1 MKRTRIAALF
11 LTMCLCLSGCG
22 TNADHREKQQALK
35 QEGMELQASGDYSG
49 AIQKYEEALKLSD
62 MQVGEAQID
71 LAYYKASAQY
81 RSGDLEGAIDT
92 YSAILAIKESG
103 EGYLGR
109 GILYVAAKEADKAGE
124 DLTKA
129 LKEND
134 SPMMKGFVYYA
145 AGETDK
151 AKDFFEKAKSEGES
165 DAVFFLANIYEKAG
179 DHNYAMVLLEEYIDG
194 GKAGAEGYLT
204 VGRHYLDSGAYED
217 ALSVIQSGIALGE
230 SGVLKDLLMEEIA
243 CYERL
248 GDFESAR
255 EKAGDYLKNYPDDTV
270 MLKEYEFLRSR

>member
-1 MKRTRIAALF
+1 MKRTKIAVLF

-22 TNADHREKQQALK
+22 TNAENREKQQALK
-35 QEGMELQASGDYSG
+35 QEGMELQASGDYGG
-49 AIQKYEEALKLSD
+49 AIEKYEEALKLSN
-62 MQVGEAQID
+62 MEVGEEEID

-109 GILYVAAKEADKAGE
+109 GILYVTAKEADKAGE

-134 SPMMKGFVYYA
+134 SPMMQGFVYYA

-151 AKDFFEKAKSEGES
+151 AKEFFEKAKSEGES

-179 DHNYAMVLLEEYIDG
+179 DHNYAMLLLEEYIDG

-204 VGRHYLDSGAYED
+204 VGRNYIDNGSYED

-230 SGVLKDLLMEEIA
+230 SGVLKDLLVEEIA

-248 GDFESAR
+248 GDFGSAR
-255 EKAGDYLKNYPDDTV
+255 EKAGAYLKSYPDDTA